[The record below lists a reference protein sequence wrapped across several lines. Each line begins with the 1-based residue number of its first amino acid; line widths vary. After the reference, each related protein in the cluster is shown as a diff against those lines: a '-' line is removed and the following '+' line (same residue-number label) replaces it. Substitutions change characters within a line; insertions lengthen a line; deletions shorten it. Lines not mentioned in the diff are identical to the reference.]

1 MSASN
6 PAAPSDEN
14 LIDGQYAVEIT
25 RPLQGAGGGLP
36 AFAVTDRR
44 GRVDLMAVQ
53 VQPGRPPRADALAAL
68 MGAAVDGVLA
78 PVAHGPA
85 RMPGGAEAYFVVG
98 RAPAGP
104 ALGVAGR
111 PWSEGE
117 LLDCLLRP
125 AVQALDRLQLRG
137 VTHRAIRPDNL
148 FRLGPG
154 QPVVL
159 GSAWAAPPASLQPAV
174 FEPPYS
180 AMCLPSGRGDGG
192 IADDVYALGVTM
204 LALALGRVPLTGIDE
219 AAILRRKLSRGSFA
233 ALAGEERLP
242 GMIGDLVRGM
252 LAEDPDHRPP
262 LALLADPPAARARRV
277 AARPPR
283 RAQRPLELAGEEIW
297 DARALAHAMASHPA
311 AGLQALRDGTAD
323 RWLRRGVGDA
333 TTATR
338 VEERVRGASADA
350 GGPTPQADASLLM
363 QAVSVLDPLA
373 PMCWRGIAVW
383 PDGLGPA
390 LAAAQQGS
398 AEIADRI
405 EEIVDVEAAR
415 IWASARPE
423 RCDLTMLR
431 VEARQ
436 QRAILRMRGGGRPR
450 LLYALNP
457 LQPCTSPLLDGRCVA
472 RMQELLP
479 ALEAASARPDR
490 AGTLPLDPHVAAF
503 IAVRSEE
510 PAGPELFGQGPG
522 AVAAQ
527 LRLLTKLQGRF
538 HPHPLPGL
546 AAWLVSTSD
555 LLVSTWRNRSR
566 RDELRERLRGLAT
579 AGQLAPLLAL
589 IDDPGALARDAQGA
603 AQAAQVLARADAE
616 LHRLANGAAE
626 RAELARR
633 LGQEIAAG
641 SGLAA
646 LVAVLGFAALG

>member
-1 MSASN
+1 MFASD
-6 PAAPSDEN
+6 PASPPAEN
-14 LIDGQYAVEIT
+14 LIGGQYAVEIA
-25 RPLQGAGGGLP
+25 RPLAGAGGGLP

-44 GRVDLMAVQ
+44 GRDDLMAVQ
-53 VQPGRPPRADALAAL
+53 VQPGRPPRAQALAAL
-68 MGAAVDGVLA
+68 MGAAVEGVLV

-85 RMPGGAEAYFVVG
+85 RMPGGQEAYVVIG
-98 RAPAGP
+98 QAPAGP
-104 ALGVAGR
+104 ALAVPSRA
-111 PWSEGE
+111 WSEGE

-125 AVQALDRLQLRG
+125 AVQALDRLQQRG

-159 GSAWAAPPASLQPAV
+159 GGAWAAPPASLQPAV

-180 AMCLPSGRGDGG
+180 AMCLPAGRGNGS

-204 LALALGRVPLTGIDE
+204 LALALGRVPLAGLGD
-219 AAILRRKLSRGSFA
+219 AAILRRKLDRGSFA

-297 DARALAHAMASHPA
+297 DARALAHAIASHPA
-311 AGLQALRDGTAD
+311 EGLQALRDGTAD
-323 RWLRRGVGDA
+323 RWLRRGIGDA
-333 TTATR
+333 STATR
-338 VEERVRGASADA
+338 IEERVRSSNADGGVHNPLADA
-350 GGPTPQADASLLM
+350 GLLM

-373 PMCWRGIAVW
+373 PLCWRGIAVW

-390 LAAAQQGS
+390 LAAVQEGS
-398 AEIADRI
+398 SEIADRI
-405 EEIVDVEAAR
+405 EEIVDAEAAR

-423 RCDLTMLR
+423 RCDVTMLR

-436 QRAILRMRGGGRPR
+436 QRATLKMRGGWPR

-457 LQPCTSPLLDGRCVA
+457 LLACASPILDGRCVA
-472 RMQELLP
+472 RMQDLLP
-479 ALEAASARPDR
+479 ALEAASARLNHP
-490 AGTLPLDPHVAAF
+490 GTSPLDPHVAAF
-503 IAVRSEE
+503 VAVRSEE
-510 PAGPELFGQGPG
+510 PAGPELFGAGPG

-527 LRLLTKLQGRF
+527 LRLLTKLQARF
-538 HPHPLPGL
+538 HPHPLPGV
-546 AAWLVSTSD
+546 AGWLVTGAGV
-555 LLVSTWRNRSR
+555 LVSSWRNKNR
-566 RDELRERLRGLAT
+566 RDDLAERLRSLAA
-579 AGQLAPLLAL
+579 AGQLAPMLSL

-616 LHRLANGAAE
+616 LRRLATGAAE
-626 RAELARR
+626 RVELARR

-641 SGLAA
+641 VGLAA

>member
-1 MSASN
+1 MSD
-6 PAAPSDEN
+6 PAASLTET
-14 LIDGQYAVEIT
+14 LIGGQYAVEMA
-25 RPLQGAGGGLP
+25 RPLPGAGGGLP

-44 GRVDLMAVQ
+44 GRDDLMAVQ
-53 VQPGRPPRADALAAL
+53 VQPGRPPRAQALAAL
-68 MGAAVDGVLA
+68 AGTTMEGVLA

-85 RMPGGAEAYFVVG
+85 RMAGGQQAYFVVG
-98 RAPAGP
+98 QAPAGP
-104 ALGVAGR
+104 ALAVASR

-125 AVQALDRLQLRG
+125 AVQALDRLQQRG

-159 GSAWAAPPASLQPAV
+159 GAAWAAPPASHQPAV

-180 AMCLPSGRGDGG
+180 AMCLPAGRGNGG

-204 LALALGRVPLTGIDE
+204 LALALGRVPLAGLDD
-219 AAILRRKLSRGSFA
+219 AAVLRRKLDRGSFA
-233 ALAGEERLP
+233 ALAADERLP

-283 RAQRPLELAGEEIW
+283 RAQRPLEFAGEEVW
-297 DARALAHAMASHPA
+297 DARALALAMASHPA
-311 AGLQALRDGTAD
+311 EGLQALRDGTAD

-338 VEERVRGASADA
+338 VEERVRGANGEA
-350 GGPTPQADASLLM
+350 GAPNPQADASLLM
-363 QAVSVLDPLA
+363 QAVGVLDPLA
-373 PMCWRGIAVW
+373 PLCWRGLAVW

-390 LAAAQQGS
+390 LAAAGEG
-398 AEIADRI
+398 APEIADRI
-405 EEIVDVEAAR
+405 EEIVEVEAVR
-415 IWASARPE
+415 IWASTRPD

-436 QRAILRMRGGGRPR
+436 QRAALRMRGGGRPR

-457 LQPCTSPLLDGRCVA
+457 LLTCASPLLDGRCVA
-472 RMQELLP
+472 RMQDFLP
-479 ALEAASARPDR
+479 ALEAASARLNH
-490 AGTLPLDPHVAAF
+490 AGTPPLDPHVAAF
-503 IAVRSEE
+503 IAVRAEE
-510 PAGPELFGQGPG
+510 PAGPELFGAGPG
-522 AVAAQ
+522 GVAAQ
-527 LRLLTKLQGRF
+527 LRLLTKLQARF
-538 HPHPLPGL
+538 HPHPLPGV
-546 AAWLVSTSD
+546 AAWLVSASGV
-555 LLVSTWRNRSR
+555 LVSTWRNKRR
-566 RDELRERLRGLAT
+566 RDDLQERLAGLAA
-579 AGQLAPLLAL
+579 AGQLAPMLAL

-603 AQAAQVLARADAE
+603 AQAAQMLARADAE

>member
-1 MSASN
+1 MSGSD
-6 PAAPSDEN
+6 PAAPSAKK
-14 LIDGQYAVEIT
+14 LIGGQYAIDAA
-25 RPLQGAGGGLP
+25 RPLGGAGGGLP

-53 VQPGRPPRADALAAL
+53 VQPGLPPRAEALAAL
-68 MGAAVDGVLA
+68 TGASVEGVLV

-85 RMPGGAEAYFVVG
+85 GTAGGQEAYFVVG
-98 RAPAGP
+98 SAPVGP
-104 ALGVAGR
+104 ALGVALR

-125 AVQALDRLQLRG
+125 VVQALDRLQQRG

-148 FRLGPG
+148 FRFGPG

-180 AMCLPSGRGDGG
+180 AMCLPEGRGNGST
-192 IADDVYALGVTM
+192 ADDVYALGVTM
-204 LALALGRVPLTGIDE
+204 LTLALGRVPLAGLDD
-219 AAILRRKLSRGSFA
+219 AAILRRKLDRGSFA

-297 DARALAHAMASHPA
+297 DARALAHAMASHPTE
-311 AGLQALRDGTAD
+311 GLQALRDGTAD

-338 VEERVRGASADA
+338 VEERVRGPSADA
-350 GGPTPQADASLLM
+350 GHGAQADASLLM

-373 PMCWRGIAVW
+373 PLCWRGIAIW

-390 LAAAQQGS
+390 LAAAHQGS

-405 EEIVDVEAAR
+405 VEIVEVEAAR

-436 QRAILRMRGGGRPR
+436 QRATLRMRGGGRPR

-472 RMQELLP
+472 RMQDLLP
-479 ALEAASARPDR
+479 ALEAVSARPDH

-527 LRLLTKLQGRF
+527 LRLLAKLQGRF
-538 HPHPLPGL
+538 HPHPLPGV
-546 AAWLVSTSD
+546 AAWLVSASD
-555 LLVSTWRNRSR
+555 VLVSTWRNKSR
-566 RDELRERLRGLAT
+566 RGELQERLRGLAT

-603 AQAAQVLARADAE
+603 AQAAQMLARADAE

-626 RAELARR
+626 RAKLARR

>member
-1 MSASN
+1 MSASD
-6 PAAPSDEN
+6 PAAPTAEN
-14 LIDGQYAVEIT
+14 LIGGQYSVET
-25 RPLQGAGGGLP
+25 ARPLAGAGAGLP

-53 VQPGRPPRADALAAL
+53 VQPGGPPRAQALATL
-68 MGAAVDGVLA
+68 IGAAVEGVLA

-85 RMPGGAEAYFVVG
+85 PIPGGREAYFVVAQ
-98 RAPAGP
+98 APVGP
-104 ALGVAGR
+104 ALAVAGR

-117 LLDCLLRP
+117 LLECLLRP
-125 AVQALDRLQLRG
+125 AVQALDRLQQRA

-148 FRLGPG
+148 FRVGPG
-154 QPVVL
+154 QPIVL

-180 AMCLPSGRGDGG
+180 AMCLPSGRGNGST
-192 IADDVYALGVTM
+192 ADDVYALGVTM
-204 LALALGRVPLTGIDE
+204 LALALGRVPLAGLDE
-219 AAILRRKLSRGSFA
+219 AAILRRKLDRGSFA

-297 DARALAHAMASHPA
+297 DARALAHAMASHPTE
-311 AGLQALRDGTAD
+311 GLQALRDGTTD

-333 TTATR
+333 ATATR
-338 VEERVRGASADA
+338 VEERVRGSSADA
-350 GGPTPQADASLLM
+350 GQNPQADASLLM

-373 PMCWRGIAVW
+373 PLCWRGVAMW

-390 LAAAQQGS
+390 LAAAEEGS

-415 IWASARPE
+415 IWASTRAD
-423 RCDLTMLR
+423 RCDVTMLR

-436 QRAILRMRGGGRPR
+436 QRATLRMRGGGRRR

-457 LQPCTSPLLDGRCVA
+457 LQPCASPLLDGRCVA
-472 RMQELLP
+472 RMQDLLP
-479 ALEAASARPDR
+479 ALEAASARLDH
-490 AGTLPLDPHVAAF
+490 AGALPLDPHVAAF
-503 IAVRSEE
+503 IAARSEE
-510 PAGPELFGQGPG
+510 AAGPELFGQGPG
-522 AVAAQ
+522 GVAAQ
-527 LRLLTKLQGRF
+527 LRLLAKLQGRF
-538 HPHPLPGL
+538 HPHPLPGV
-546 AAWLVSTSD
+546 AAWLVSASGV
-555 LLVSTWRNRSR
+555 LVSTWRNKSR
-566 RDELRERLRGLAT
+566 RDDLQERLRELAM
-579 AGQLAPLLAL
+579 AGQLAPMLAL
-589 IDDPGALARDAQGA
+589 IDDPGALARDAQGV

-646 LVAVLGFAALG
+646 LVAVLAFAALG